1 MTGSFIEGQKALE
14 RLLADVR
21 NKTVSHAYI
30 LSGPRGIG
38 KKTAARIF
46 AKALH
51 CSGEKKPCGEC
62 RPCVLHG
69 AGTHPDVTFVGPEE
83 NGNLN
88 SDAVR
93 AAADELFLRPV
104 MAEKKVL
111 IIDGA
116 DRMNNSAQNS
126 MLKTFEEPPSYG
138 VVVLLTENLS
148 SLLPTIRSRGVK
160 LELEPFPR
168 ESIKAFAER
177 EYPAM
182 RGKSDFV
189 AAYSG
194 GNIGRAREICEDDDF
209 FALRAELIT
218 ALCGLSGGKG
228 CIFPIAEIFG
238 TANRR
243 FDAAHASACFDLTLS
258 FLGDAMAVKSGGALA
273 NADYAEQIRSFAARA
288 TLRGISAAAER
299 VSATMAELNASMKY
313 SLWIIDML
321 IKCWGDI
328 HGNSSRSQI

>member
-1 MTGSFIEGQKALE
+1 MTGSFIEGQRALE
-14 RLLADVR
+14 RLLSDVR

-38 KKTAARIF
+38 KKTAARVF

-51 CSGEKKPCGEC
+51 CTGENKPCGRC
-62 RPCVLHG
+62 SACVLHR

-88 SDAVR
+88 SDTVR

-104 MAEKKVL
+104 MAEKKLL

-116 DRMNNSAQNS
+116 DRMNNAAQNS
-126 MLKTFEEPPSYG
+126 LLKTFEEPPEYG
-138 VVVLLTENLS
+138 VVMLLTEDLS

-168 ESIKAFAER
+168 EKIKTYAER

-194 GNIGRAREICEDDDF
+194 GNIGRAKEICEDEDF
-209 FALRAELIT
+209 FALRGELLT
-218 ALCGLSGGKG
+218 ALCGLGGGKG
-228 CIFPIAEIFG
+228 CIFPIADIFTG
-238 TANRR
+238 GRR
-243 FDAAHASACFDLTLS
+243 KYDAAHASACFDLMLS
-258 FLGDAMAVKSGGALA
+258 FFGDALAAKTGGSLA
-273 NADYAEQIRSFAARA
+273 NADYDEQIRAFSSSV
-288 TLRGISAAAER
+288 TVRGLTAAAER
-299 VSATMAELNASMKY
+299 AAVTMAELNASMNY
-313 SLWIIDML
+313 TLWITDML

-328 HGNSSRSQI
+328 HGNGNRS